1 MPTPID
7 RRPPPRKGRALLSA
21 LFVGLTTTLSGCGG
35 EPSQREV
42 LNARAFEALL
52 TAVSLK
58 HAKEAEKDAKV
69 IDERHDAGEISDQKY
84 RELVEIIERV
94 RAKDWPG
101 AEKRAYEFRSQF
113 GDDGSFFK

>member
-1 MPTPID
+1 MLIVL
-7 RRPPPRKGRALLSA
+7 AI
-21 LFVGLTTTLSGCGG
+21 TLAGCGG

-42 LNARAFEALL
+42 QNARAFEALL

-69 IDERHDAGEISDQKY
+69 IDDRHVAGEISDQKY
-84 RELVEIIERV
+84 RELVEIIEKV

-113 GDDGSFFK
+113 GDEGSFFK